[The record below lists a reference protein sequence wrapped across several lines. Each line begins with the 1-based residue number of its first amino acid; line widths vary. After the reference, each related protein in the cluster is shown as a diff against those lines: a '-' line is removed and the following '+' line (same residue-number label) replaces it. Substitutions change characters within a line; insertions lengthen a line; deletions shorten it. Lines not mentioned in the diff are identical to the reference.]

1 MNTSI
6 ILDESL
12 SDVNINATNYELGF
26 LQTQKDLVSYY
37 KKKKF
42 IVISMIVNHNF
53 LGDYY

>member
-1 MNTSI
+1 MKTSI

-12 SDVNINATNYELGF
+12 SNVNINATNYELGF

-42 IVISMIVNHNF
+42 IVISMIVNHYF